1 MLNKFITRFLLITLI
16 LVGSLKSQSHP
27 LALPD
32 EGMWLP
38 MFVDRLYY
46 TDLQKKGLRL
56 TPEELY
62 SINHSSLKDAVVGLA
77 AGSQPEGYF
86 CTGEIV
92 SEQGLVFT
100 NHHCGYS
107 YIQEHSTLEN
117 DILTNGFW
125 AMSFEEELPNP
136 GLTASILVR
145 MEDVTRRVLENVTP
159 DMDEDAREEAISK
172 ASEEIKKEASE
183 NGKYNC
189 TVKSFFY
196 GNEYYL
202 FVYETYLDVRL
213 VGTPPNSIGKFGGDT
228 DNWMWPRH
236 TGDFSIFRIYTAPDG
251 SPAPYSKEN
260 VPLKPRH
267 FLPIS
272 IKGVQKGDYAMIW
285 GFPGSTDRFMTSWGV
300 EQAINET
307 NPTVVKIRDL
317 KLKIMKEDM
326 DADPRINLMYAAK
339 YAQTSNY
346 WKYFIGQTRGLKR
359 LNVAE
364 KKREIEDQFL
374 KWAAQD
380 PERQAKY
387 GDALDLIRQGM
398 RQQAPYAV
406 PQTYLMEA
414 VFQGPE
420 IILFA
425 MRSSGLLDL
434 LTKADK
440 AKGAEKEEINK
451 KITATLDRIQKRAAD
466 FYKDYNPATDK
477 KLFAALMQLYY
488 QNVGP
493 EYRPDIFQPLE
504 KKYKGDFNR
513 WAEDLFEKSI
523 FASQEKLNQFLA
535 KPSLKKLE
543 KDPALK
549 IAIEVRT
556 YYMNLIGQNTE
567 AEKIVN
573 KGYRLFVDGLRQMNP
588 NKFYAPDA
596 NSTLRMTYGSVLDY
610 YPADAV
616 HYDLMTT
623 LTGVMEKEDPSN
635 PEFVVD
641 PKLKELY
648 EKKDFG
654 RYGVEINGR
663 KDIIT
668 CFLSNTDIT
677 GGNSGSPIMN
687 ADGHLIGLAFDGN
700 WEAMSGDI
708 AFEPN
713 LQRTISVDIRYV
725 LFIIEKLG
733 NCTRLIDELKIIE

>member
-1 MLNKFITRFLLITLI
+1 MIKNLVSKILLA
-16 LVGSLKSQSHP
+16 LVLTMGIYQTQAFP
-27 LALPD
+27 VALPD

-46 TDLQKKGLRL
+46 TDLQKKGLKL

-92 SEQGLVFT
+92 SDQGLVFT

-145 MEDVTRRVLENVTP
+145 MEDVTRRVLEHVTP
-159 DMDEDAREEAISK
+159 DMSEDAREEAISK
-172 ASEEIKKEASE
+172 AMEEIKKEASE

-189 TVKSFFY
+189 TVKSFFF
-196 GNEYYL
+196 GNEFYL
-202 FVYETYLDVRL
+202 FVYQTYLDVRL
-213 VGTPPNSIGKFGGDT
+213 VGTPPSSIGKFGGDT

-251 SPAPYSKEN
+251 SPAPYSKDN
-260 VPLKPRH
+260 VPLKPKH

-272 IKGVQKGDYAMIW
+272 LKGVQKDDYAMIW

-307 NPTVVKIRDL
+307 NPTIVKIRDL

-364 KKREIEDQFL
+364 QKRKIEDQFL
-374 KWAAQD
+374 KWAGQN
-380 PERQAKY
+380 PERQAQY
-387 GDALDLIRQGM
+387 GEALEFIRQGM
-398 RQQAPYAV
+398 RQQAPYV
-406 PQTYLMEA
+406 IPQTYMMEA

-420 IILFA
+420 ILLFA
-425 MRSSGLLDL
+425 MRTSGLYDL
-434 LTKADK
+434 LEKAEK
-440 AKGAEKEEINK
+440 AKGSEKEELDK
-451 KITATLDRIQKRAAD
+451 KITATIERIKKRAAD
-466 FYKDYNPATDK
+466 FYKDYNAPTDQ
-477 KLFAALMQLYY
+477 KLFAGLMQLYY
-488 QNVGP
+488 NNVGQQ
-493 EYRPDIFQPLE
+493 YRPDIFQRLE

-513 WAEDLFEKSI
+513 WAEEVYSKSI
-523 FASQEKLNQFLA
+523 FASQEKLNEFLA
-535 KPSLKKLE
+535 HPSAKKMA
-543 KDPALK
+543 KDPAFDMAAK
-549 IAIEVRT
+549 VRS
-556 YYMNLIGQNTE
+556 YYMGLMAQNTE
-567 AEKIVN
+567 PEKIMN

-588 NKFYAPDA
+588 EKFYAPDA

-616 HYDLMTT
+616 HYDLVTT

-641 PKLKELY
+641 AKLKELY

-654 RYGVEINGR
+654 RYGVEINGK

-668 CFLSNTDIT
+668 CFLTNTDIT
-677 GGNSGSPIMN
+677 GGNSGSPVIN
-687 ADGHLIGLAFDGN
+687 ANGQLIGIAFDGN

-725 LFIIEKLG
+725 LFIIDKLG
-733 NCTRLIDELKIIE
+733 GCQRLIDELNIVQ

>member
-1 MLNKFITRFLLITLI
+1 
-16 LVGSLKSQSHP
+16 
-27 LALPD
+27 
-32 EGMWLP
+32 

-251 SPAPYSKEN
+251 SPAPYSKDN

-285 GFPGSTDRFMTSWGV
+285 GFPGSTNRFMTSWGV

-307 NPTVVKIRDL
+307 NPPVVKIRDL

-406 PQTYLMEA
+406 PQTYLIEA

-466 FYKDYNPATDK
+466 FYKDYNPSTDK

-493 EYRPDIFQPLE
+493 EYRPDIFKPLE

-549 IAIEVRT
+549 IAKEVRT
-556 YYMNLIGQNTE
+556 YYMNLIRQNTE

-588 NKFYAPDA
+588 DKFYAPDA

-616 HYDLMTT
+616 HYDLVTT

-733 NCTRLIDELKIIE
+733 NCTRLIDELKIVE

>member
-1 MLNKFITRFLLITLI
+1 MLKNFFIKILIFAEFLII
-16 LVGSLKSQSHP
+16 SLQTQVF
-27 LALPD
+27 AAVLPD

-38 MFVDRLYY
+38 MFVERLYF
-46 TDLQKKGLRL
+46 TDLQKKGLKL
-56 TPEELY
+56 TPDELY
-62 SINHSSLKDAVVGLA
+62 HINHSSLKDAVVGLA

-92 SEQGLVFT
+92 SDQGLVFT

-117 DILTNGFW
+117 DILTHGFW

-145 MEDVTRRVLENVTP
+145 MEDVTRRVLENVTD
-159 DMDEDAREEAISK
+159 DMDENAREEAIEK

-189 TVKSFFY
+189 TVKSFFF

-202 FVYETYLDVRL
+202 FVYQTYLDVRL

-272 IKGVQKGDYAMIW
+272 LKGVQKDDYAMIW

-300 EQAINET
+300 EQAINQT
-307 NPTVVKIRDL
+307 NPTIVKIRDL

-326 DADPRINLMYAAK
+326 DADPRIQLMYAAK

-364 KKREIEDQFL
+364 KKRIIEDQFL
-374 KWAAQD
+374 KWASKD

-387 GDALDLIRQGM
+387 GDALNLIQQGM
-398 RQQAPYAV
+398 RQQAPYV
-406 PQTYLMEA
+406 LPQTYLMEA
-414 VFQGPE
+414 IFQGPE
-420 IILFA
+420 ILLFA
-425 MRSSGLLDL
+425 MRSSGLRDL
-434 LTKADK
+434 LEK
-440 AKGAEKEEINK
+440 AKTAKGEQKQELDK
-451 KITATLDRIQKRAAD
+451 KIAATLERIKKRAAD
-466 FYKDYNPATDK
+466 FYKDFNPSTDK
-477 KLFAALMQLYY
+477 KLFAGLLQLYY

-493 EYRPDIFQPLE
+493 EFRPDIFQRLE
-504 KKYKGDFNR
+504 KKHQGSFNK
-513 WAEDLFEKSI
+513 WAEEVFTKSN
-523 FASQEKLNQFLA
+523 FASQEKFNEFLA
-535 KPSLKKLE
+535 NPSLKKLD
-543 KDPALK
+543 KDPVFE
-549 IAIEVRT
+549 IAMKVRPF
-556 YYMNLIGQNTE
+556 YMDILDQNNQ
-567 AEKIVN
+567 AEKVIN

-588 NKFYAPDA
+588 DKFYAPDA

-616 HYDLMTT
+616 HYDLVTT
-623 LTGVMEKEDPSN
+623 LTGVLEKEDPNN
-635 PEFVVD
+635 PEFEVD

-677 GGNSGSPIMN
+677 GGNSGSPVMN
-687 ADGHLIGLAFDGN
+687 ADGHLIGIAFDGN

-733 NCTRLIDELKIIE
+733 HCTRLIDEVKIIE